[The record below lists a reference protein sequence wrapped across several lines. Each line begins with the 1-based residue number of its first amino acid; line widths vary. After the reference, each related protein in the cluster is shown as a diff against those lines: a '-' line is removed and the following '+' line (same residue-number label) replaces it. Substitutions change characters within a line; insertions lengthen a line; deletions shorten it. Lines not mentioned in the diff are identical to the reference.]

1 MALNMMTSNAF
12 TAEMALRGFHVYR
25 NTENWAPIIGEELT
39 FMPEHHNSHD
49 RFAVAGQSFLPG
61 RLAPV
66 TVGHVQR
73 ELSRYIWHAIEGCHL

>member
-39 FMPEHHNSHD
+39 FMSKHHNNHD

-66 TVGHVQR
+66 TVRHMPR
-73 ELSRYIWHAIEGCHL
+73 ELP